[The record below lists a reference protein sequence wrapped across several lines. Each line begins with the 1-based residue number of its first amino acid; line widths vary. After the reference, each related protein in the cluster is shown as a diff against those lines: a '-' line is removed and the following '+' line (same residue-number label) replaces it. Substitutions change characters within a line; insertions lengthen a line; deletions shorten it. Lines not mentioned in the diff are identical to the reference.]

1 MGLHNKTGTIT
12 PLIQDGFPG
21 LISLLTKYLDDK
33 STEAVDPASKAYIMK
48 VLKFIS
54 MKASGWHPVNM
65 PLLL

>member
-1 MGLHNKTGTIT
+1 MGLHNKTGTIA

-21 LISLLTKYLDDK
+21 LVSLIKEYLDDK
-33 STEAVDPASKAYIMK
+33 STGDVHPTSKAYIMK